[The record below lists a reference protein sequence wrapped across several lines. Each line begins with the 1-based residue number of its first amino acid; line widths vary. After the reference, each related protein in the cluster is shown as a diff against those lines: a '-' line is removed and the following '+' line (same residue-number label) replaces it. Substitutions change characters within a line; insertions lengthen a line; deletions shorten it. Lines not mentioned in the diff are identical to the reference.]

1 MTATPRGAA
10 TKASVRLAVVWAL
23 LLLLGYAVGRLVTD
37 AHPSWDAAVVA
48 DLRGSDGG
56 TVTAIMRFI
65 TDLGGTIVLDAVFVA
80 GMIVLLLRRY
90 WRDALFLLLASPGT
104 VVLVQILKRGVN
116 RPRPGGHHLS
126 GAAGFSWPSGH
137 ASSSM
142 ALYGGLLLILLSL
155 HEPGRFRLARGAA
168 TSLTVALV
176 ALIGV
181 SRVYLGVHYPT
192 DVIAAWVLVAV
203 WLTTL
208 ELALHRTSS
217 SGG

>member
-80 GMIVLLLRRY
+80 GMIVLLLRGATRSFY
-90 WRDALFLLLASPGT
+90 CSPARGPWCWCRSSNEGSIALGREVTIFPARLAS
-104 VVLVQILKRGVN
+104 
-116 RPRPGGHHLS
+116 
-126 GAAGFSWPSGH
+126 A
-137 ASSSM
+137 
-142 ALYGGLLLILLSL
+142 GLLVT
-155 HEPGRFRLARGAA
+155 PAA
-168 TSLTVALV
+168 PWRSTE
-176 ALIGV
+176 G
-181 SRVYLGVHYPT
+181 
-192 DVIAAWVLVAV
+192 
-203 WLTTL
+203 
-208 ELALHRTSS
+208 SS
-217 SGG
+217 

>member
-1 MTATPRGAA
+1 
-10 TKASVRLAVVWAL
+10 
-23 LLLLGYAVGRLVTD
+23 
-37 AHPSWDAAVVA
+37 
-48 DLRGSDGG
+48 
-56 TVTAIMRFI
+56 
-65 TDLGGTIVLDAVFVA
+65 
-80 GMIVLLLRRY
+80 
-90 WRDALFLLLASPGT
+90 
-104 VVLVQILKRGVN
+104 
-116 RPRPGGHHLS
+116 
-126 GAAGFSWPSGH
+126 
-137 ASSSM
+137 M